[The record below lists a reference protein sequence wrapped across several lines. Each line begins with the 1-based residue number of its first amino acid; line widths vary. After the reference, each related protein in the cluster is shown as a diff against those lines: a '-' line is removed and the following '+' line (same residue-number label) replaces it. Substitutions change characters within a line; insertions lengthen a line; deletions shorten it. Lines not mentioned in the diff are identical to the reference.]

1 MLLMLMFDLSVEI
14 LNEPFTCPLNF
25 CTFSQALKSSMI
37 FRCLLDFKTLSC
49 FFMIMHNTLK
59 KNIITK
65 RFRDQ
70 TQLNYE
76 FQLISEI

>member
-1 MLLMLMFDLSVEI
+1 MFYND
-14 LNEPFTCPLNF
+14 NA
-25 CTFSQALKSSMI
+25 QH
-37 FRCLLDFKTLSC
+37 FKKTV
-49 FFMIMHNTLK
+49 
-59 KNIITK
+59 TK

>member
-1 MLLMLMFDLSVEI
+1 MFYND
-14 LNEPFTCPLNF
+14 NA
-25 CTFSQALKSSMI
+25 Q
-37 FRCLLDFKTLSC
+37 
-49 FFMIMHNTLK
+49 HLK

-76 FQLISEI
+76 FQLIWNLTAEMMLQ

>member
-1 MLLMLMFDLSVEI
+1 
-14 LNEPFTCPLNF
+14 
-25 CTFSQALKSSMI
+25 
-37 FRCLLDFKTLSC
+37 
-49 FFMIMHNTLK
+49 MIMHNTKKK